1 MFAVF
6 KIDLPFDERTS
17 GSSDRSIYRSFKRSD
32 VSAYNGEIFPFD
44 LMPGGMEDKIL
55 ELTICFA
62 TTVDRKCPGQDGLY
76 SGK

>member
-1 MFAVF
+1 MRPVSKIRETSESPFFFKNCVVMGNCMFAVF

-44 LMPGGMEDKIL
+44 LMPGGHG
-55 ELTICFA
+55 
-62 TTVDRKCPGQDGLY
+62 R
-76 SGK
+76 